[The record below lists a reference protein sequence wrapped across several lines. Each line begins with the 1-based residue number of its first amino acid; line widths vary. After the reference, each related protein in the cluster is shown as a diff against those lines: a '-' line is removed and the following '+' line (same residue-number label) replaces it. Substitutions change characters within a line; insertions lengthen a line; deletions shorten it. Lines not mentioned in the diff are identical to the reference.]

1 MLHLGTMDLEKM
13 AWGQRRGRTQ
23 IVNPSILNN
32 GGYENTGSTLGGF
45 KNGWPQYGQG
55 QSKEKEEMAKER
67 LGKERRLA
75 VMDS

>member
-1 MLHLGTMDLEKM
+1 MLLLGTMDLKEM
-13 AWGQRRGRTQ
+13 AWGQRRGTQ
-23 IVNPSILNN
+23 ILNPPILNN

-45 KNGWPQYGQG
+45 KNGWPQKGQG
-55 QSKEKEEMAKER
+55 QSKEREEMAKER